1 MSSEVLDKIKYI
13 WLKNSKIIVV
23 IFFVLL
29 ISFLLLLFVNS
40 YALRNLND
48 FDEITKELKE
58 IYAKDKGIYN
68 NTNVDIVK
76 ETVKGI
82 DVSSWQGEINWD
94 SVASSEIDFVIIR
107 CAFRNLSNEDIL
119 EDKYFRQ
126 NIEEANRLGIPV
138 GVYFYSTAISKI
150 EAIEEASFVLKLIKD
165 YKITY
170 PVVYDFELFNQKR
183 TSGISDEII
192 NENAISFLD
201 YIENHGYH
209 GLLYSNNIN
218 LRNHW
223 YPETISKYPIWFA
236 QYAQDNTLEL
246 EHHMWQY
253 ADNGRVPG
261 IKGNVDL
268 NESYYRYVEK

>member
-119 EDKYFRQ
+119 EDKYFRK

-150 EAIEEASFVLKLIKD
+150 EAIEEASFVLNLIKD

-170 PVVYDFELFNQKR
+170 PIVYDFELFDQKR

-192 NENAISFLD
+192 NDNAIAFLD

-209 GLLYSNNIN
+209 GLLYSNSIN

-236 QYAQDNTLEL
+236 QYAQENTLEL